1 MNIGVLELSLRV
13 KMRNQSNRVK
23 SLNQT
28 ILQQIS
34 NVNTFGQIDQL
45 KNVAKN
51 KNAITKQPNETL
63 IFVLVR

>member
-1 MNIGVLELSLRV
+1 MNIGVLELSLWV
-13 KMRNQSNRVK
+13 KMRNQSNRAKPV
-23 SLNQT
+23 NQT

>member
-1 MNIGVLELSLRV
+1 MWV
-13 KMRNQSNRVK
+13 KMRNQSNRAK
-23 SLNQT
+23 SVNQT

-51 KNAITKQPNETL
+51 KNAITKQPIETL

>member
-1 MNIGVLELSLRV
+1 MNIGVLELSLWV
-13 KMRNQSNRVK
+13 KMRNQSNRAK
-23 SLNQT
+23 SVNQT
-28 ILQQIS
+28 ILQQIN
-34 NVNTFGQIDQL
+34 NVNTFGQIDHL